1 MWQGWYDCHMS
12 AFKSVVLDLFDA
24 VKSVRG
30 EADVTMRE
38 ISLVIERDSGAACS
52 ILMGIAVDYDIA
64 VPVNTVEN
72 LRAHCV
78 ESTYL
83 IDDFQE
89 FDNHQKQMSAA

>member
-1 MWQGWYDCHMS
+1 MS